1 MIDKMIQKMVDEI
14 KIIDKLLPTL
24 FDIQKIDEYTR
35 RRGLIIYFLLTIY
48 TLDEINDLTRE

>member
-1 MIDKMIQKMVDEI
+1 MVDKMIQKMIDEI

-24 FDIQKIDEYTR
+24 FDIQKIDEYAR
-35 RRGLIIYFLLTIY
+35 RRGIIIYFLLTIY